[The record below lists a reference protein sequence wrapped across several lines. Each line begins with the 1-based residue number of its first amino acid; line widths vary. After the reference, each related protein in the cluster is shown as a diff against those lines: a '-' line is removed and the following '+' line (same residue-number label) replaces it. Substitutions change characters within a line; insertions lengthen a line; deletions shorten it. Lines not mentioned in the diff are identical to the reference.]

1 MYSELGWV
9 WLPCILLAAV
19 LAAARHWK
27 NAPELFS
34 PVMQQTTPVGAA
46 VMQRRVYRRLD

>member
-27 NAPELFS
+27 KMRPNYF
-34 PVMQQTTPVGAA
+34 
-46 VMQRRVYRRLD
+46 RR

>member
-1 MYSELGWV
+1 MG
-9 WLPCILLAAV
+9 LAAV
-19 LAAARHWK
+19 HSAGGCFGGGEALEK